1 MRATIQALSLLLFTL
16 LFALANY
23 RLPDWL
29 PADIYLRLD
38 PLLGLSA
45 IVAGRAW
52 VSRAMWGL
60 ALLGATALVGRFFCS
75 YVCPLG
81 AILDFV
87 DPLLFRR
94 VKRRTLE
101 ADGRLRNVKYVVLI
115 LFVAAAVAGSSLVYL
130 LDPISLLTRTYTFA
144 LLPPFVGVVNLVLDV
159 VRPFTAALRWMS
171 IATLSFVQPVFYMS
185 LVTFLIFL
193 GIIALGRLAP
203 RFWCRYLCPLG
214 ALLSLVSP
222 LGRLRRTVGPEC
234 PACGACQDTCPMGAA
249 VDEGGTRL
257 VECIQCRTCVAAC
270 PEDIVRFSASAQPLP
285 IGDLSWPDL
294 SRRGF
299 LYSVAG
305 GVGLGFAVQASP
317 FTPLQNKVQL
327 IRPPGALPE
336 AEFLTTCIRCGEC
349 MKSCLTNTLQP
360 CLWEG
365 GLAGLWTP
373 KLDFRFAACEQ
384 ECNVCGKVCP
394 TQAIRS
400 LDLEEKTHA
409 KLGTAI
415 LKKEVCLVWA
425 QDKLC
430 LICDEICPYDAIV
443 FRTIDGYR
451 RPFVVA
457 SRCNG
462 CGYCEQRCPVEGDS
476 AIVVAPIGQIRL
488 RTGSYVAEAK
498 KLQLDFKPNPGDDQ
512 FLLKSEGLRVES
524 EKHEGAALQAKPQ
537 AAPSATKKPKGFLPW

>member
-1 MRATIQALSLLLFTL
+1 MRVASQAVSLALFTL
-16 LFALANY
+16 LFALATY

-45 IVAGRAW
+45 IVTGRTW
-52 VSRAMWGL
+52 VPRVIWGL
-60 ALLGATALVGRFFCS
+60 ALLVITALVGRFFCS

-81 AILDFV
+81 AILDLL
-87 DPLLFRR
+87 DPLFFRR
-94 VKRRTLE
+94 LKRRRLD
-101 ADGRLRNVKYVVLI
+101 ADTRLRNIKYVVLFVI
-115 LFVAAAVAGSSLVYL
+115 VAAALAGSSLVYL
-130 LDPISLLTRTYTFA
+130 LDPISLLTRTYTLTLFP
-144 LLPPFVGVVNLVLDV
+144 LFVGLVNLALDAI
-159 VRPFTAALRWMS
+159 RPVAESMRWMGL
-171 IATLSFVQPVFYMS
+171 ATLSYAQPVFYES
-185 LVTFLIFL
+185 LVTFLIFA

-222 LGRLRRTVGPEC
+222 LGRVRRTVGPEC
-234 PACGACQDTCPMGAA
+234 PACGACQKTCPMGAA
-249 VDEGGTRL
+249 VDDGGTRL
-257 VECIQCRTCVAAC
+257 AECIQCRTCVAAC
-270 PEDIVRFSASAQPLP
+270 PKDVITFPASPQMLP
-285 IGDLSWPDL
+285 EGASSRPDL

-305 GVGLGFAVQASP
+305 GVGVGFAVQQSP
-317 FTPLQNKVQL
+317 FTPLQNKQQL

-336 AEFLTTCIRCGEC
+336 ADFLATCVRCGEC

-360 CLWEG
+360 TLWES

-373 KLDFRFAACEQ
+373 KLDLRFAACEQ

-400 LDLEEKTHA
+400 LNLEEKTHA
-409 KLGTAI
+409 KVGTAI
-415 LKKEVCLVWA
+415 LKKEMCLVWA

-443 FRTIDGYR
+443 FRTVEGYR
-451 RPFVVA
+451 RPFVIA

-488 RTGSYVAEAK
+488 RTESYVAEAK
-498 KLQLDFKPNPGDDQ
+498 KLRLDFKPNPGDDQ
-512 FLLKSEGLRVES
+512 FLLKSEGLRVEPETRDGTRPQPGRS
-524 EKHEGAALQAKPQ
+524 APTPAA
-537 AAPSATKKPKGFLPW
+537 KKPKGFLP

>member
-1 MRATIQALSLLLFTL
+1 MRTTVQALSLVLFTV

-45 IVAGRAW
+45 ILAGHAWVGRAL
-52 VSRAMWGL
+52 WGL
-60 ALLGATALVGRFFCS
+60 VLLVTTILVGRFFCS

-81 AILDFV
+81 AILDFL
-87 DPLLFRR
+87 DPVLFRR
-94 VKRRTLE
+94 GKRRTLE
-101 ADGRLRNVKYVVLI
+101 SDPKLRNLKYVVLI
-115 LFVAAAVAGSSLVYL
+115 LFIAAALAGSSLVYL
-130 LDPISLLTRTYTFA
+130 LDPTSLLTRTYSFA
-144 LLPPFVGVVNLVLDV
+144 LFPAFVGLVNILLDA
-159 VRPFTAALRWMS
+159 VRPVAEAMRWVS
-171 IATLSFVQPVFYMS
+171 IATLSYTQPVFYMS
-185 LVTFLIFL
+185 LITFLIFA

-214 ALLSLVSP
+214 ALLSLFSP
-222 LGRLRRTVGPEC
+222 LGRWRRTVGPEC
-234 PACGACQDTCPMGAA
+234 SACGLCQDACPMGAA
-249 VDEGGTRL
+249 MDESGTRL
-257 VECIQCRTCVAAC
+257 GECIQCRTCVAEC
-270 PEDIVRFSASAQPLP
+270 PQDVIAFPASPQLLP
-285 IGDLSWPDL
+285 VGETARPDL

-299 LYSVAG
+299 LYSMAG
-305 GVGLGFAVQASP
+305 GVGLGFVIQQSP
-317 FTPLQNKVQL
+317 FTPLQNKAQL

-336 AEFLTTCIRCGEC
+336 NDFLTTCIRCGEC

-360 CLWEG
+360 SLWEG

-373 KLDFRFAACEQ
+373 KLDLRFAACEQ

-400 LDLEEKTHA
+400 LGLEEKTHA
-409 KLGTAI
+409 KLGTAV
-415 LKKEVCLVWA
+415 LRKEMCLVWA

-430 LICDEICPYDAIV
+430 LICDEICPYHAIV

-462 CGYCEQRCPVEGDS
+462 CGYCEQRCPVEGES
-476 AIVVAPIGQIRL
+476 AIVVTPIGQIRM

-512 FLLKSEGLRVES
+512 FILKTEGLKVEP
-524 EKHEGAALQAKPQ
+524 EKHESGPKAMSPAS
-537 AAPSATKKPKGFLPW
+537 PSAAKKPKGFLP

>member
-1 MRATIQALSLLLFTL
+1 MRVGVQALSLALFTV

-52 VSRAMWGL
+52 VPRAIWGL
-60 ALLGATALVGRFFCS
+60 ALLVATALVGRFFCS

-81 AILDFV
+81 AILDFL

-94 VKRRTLE
+94 LTRRTLD
-101 ADGRLRNVKYVVLI
+101 ADVSLRNVKYVVLI
-115 LFVAAAVAGSSLVYL
+115 VFLAAALAGSSLVYL
-130 LDPISLLTRTYTFA
+130 LDPIALLTRTYTLA
-144 LLPPFVGVVNLVLDV
+144 LFPPFVGLVNLGLDA
-159 VRPFTAALRWMS
+159 VRPVAEALRWMD
-171 IATLSFVQPVFYMS
+171 IATLSYAQPVFYMS
-185 LVTFLIFL
+185 LVTFLIFA

-222 LGRLRRTVGPEC
+222 LGRLRREVGPEC
-234 PACGACQDTCPMGAA
+234 PACGACQKACPMGAA
-249 VDEGGTRL
+249 VDEGGTR
-257 VECIQCRTCVAAC
+257 VTECIQCRTCVAAC
-270 PEDIVRFSASAQPLP
+270 PEDLIKFPASPRTLP
-285 IGDLSWPDL
+285 ERVSSRPDL

-305 GVGLGFAVQASP
+305 GVGAGFAVQQSP
-317 FTPLQNKVQL
+317 FAPLQNKQQL

-336 AEFLTTCIRCGEC
+336 GDFLATCIRCGEC

-360 CLWEG
+360 TLWEG

-373 KLDFRFAACEQ
+373 KLDLRFAACEQ

-409 KLGTAI
+409 KVGTAI
-415 LKKEVCLVWA
+415 LKKEMCLVWA

-451 RPFVVA
+451 RPFVIA

-476 AIVVAPIGQIRL
+476 AIVVVPIGQIRL
-488 RTGSYVAEAK
+488 RTESYVAEAK
-498 KLQLDFKPNPGDDQ
+498 KMQLDFKPHPGDDQ
-512 FLLKSEGLRVES
+512 FILKSEGLRVQPERRDDTRPQPA
-524 EKHEGAALQAKPQ
+524 GPTPAPAA
-537 AAPSATKKPKGFLPW
+537 TKPKGFSP

>member
-1 MRATIQALSLLLFTL
+1 MRAAIQALSLLLFTL

-45 IVAGRAW
+45 ILAGRTW
-52 VSRAMWGL
+52 VPRAAWGL
-60 ALLGATALVGRFFCS
+60 VLLVATLLLGRFFCS

-81 AILDFV
+81 AILDFL
-87 DPLLFRR
+87 DRPLFGR

-101 ADGRLRNVKYVVLI
+101 SDAALRNVKHVVLI
-115 LFVAAAVAGSSLVYL
+115 LFVAAAMAGSSLVYL
-130 LDPISLLTRTYTFA
+130 LDPIALLTRTFTFA
-144 LLPPFVGVVNLVLDV
+144 LFPPFVGLVNLVLDA
-159 VRPFTAALRWMS
+159 VRPVAEAMRWMR
-171 IATLSFVQPVFYMS
+171 IATLSYAQPVFYMS
-185 LVTFLIFL
+185 LVTFLIFA
-193 GIIALGRLAP
+193 GIVALGRLVP

-214 ALLSLVSP
+214 ALLSLLSP

-234 PACGACQDTCPMGAA
+234 PACGVCQNACPMGAA
-249 VDEGGTRL
+249 LDEGGTR
-257 VECIQCRTCVAAC
+257 VAECIQCRTCVAAC
-270 PEDIVRFSASAQPLP
+270 PQDLVTFPASPHALAT
-285 IGDLSWPDL
+285 GTSERPDL

-305 GVGLGFAVQASP
+305 GAGLGFAVQQSP
-317 FTPLQNKVQL
+317 FTPLQNKQQL

-336 AEFLTTCIRCGEC
+336 NEFLTTCIRCGEC

-360 CLWEG
+360 TLWES

-373 KLDFRFAACEQ
+373 KLDMRFAACEQ

-409 KLGTAI
+409 KLGTAV
-415 LKKEVCLVWA
+415 LKKETCLVWA

-443 FRTIDGYR
+443 FRTIDGFR
-451 RPFVVA
+451 RPFVIA

-476 AIVVAPIGQIRL
+476 AVVVVPIGQIRL
-488 RTGSYVAEAK
+488 STGSYVTEAK

-512 FLLKSEGLRVES
+512 FILKSEGLRVEPK
-524 EKHEGAALQAKPQ
+524 KHETAGPQAKRPPARP
-537 AAPSATKKPKGFLPW
+537 AAKKPKGFLP

>member
-1 MRATIQALSLLLFTL
+1 MRTTVQALSLVLFTV

-45 IVAGRAW
+45 ILAGHAW
-52 VSRAMWGL
+52 VDRALWGL
-60 ALLGATALVGRFFCS
+60 VLLLATILVGRFFCS

-81 AILDFV
+81 AILDFL
-87 DPLLFRR
+87 DPVLFHRA
-94 VKRRTLE
+94 KPRTLE
-101 ADGRLRNVKYVVLI
+101 SDPKLRNVKYVVLI
-115 LFVAAAVAGSSLVYL
+115 LIIAAALAGSSLVYL

-144 LLPPFVGVVNLVLDV
+144 LFPPFVGLVNILLDAF
-159 VRPFTAALRWMS
+159 RPVAEAMRWTS
-171 IATLSFVQPVFYMS
+171 IATLSYAQPVFYMS
-185 LVTFLIFL
+185 LITVIIFT

-214 ALLSLVSP
+214 ALLSLFSP
-222 LGRLRRTVGPEC
+222 LGRWRRTVGREC
-234 PACGACQDTCPMGAA
+234 PACGLCQDACPMGAA
-249 VDEGGTRL
+249 MDENGTRL
-257 VECIQCRTCVAAC
+257 TECIQCRTCVAEC
-270 PEDIVRFSASAQPLP
+270 PQDVIAFPASPQLLP
-285 IGDLSWPDL
+285 VGGTSWPDL

-299 LYSVAG
+299 LYSMAG
-305 GVGLGFAVQASP
+305 GVGLGFVVQQSP
-317 FTPLQNKVQL
+317 FTPLQNKAQL

-336 AEFLTTCIRCGEC
+336 NEFLTTCIRCGEC
-349 MKSCLTNTLQP
+349 AKSCLTNTLQP
-360 CLWEG
+360 SLWEA

-373 KLDFRFAACEQ
+373 KLDLRFAACEQ

-400 LDLEEKTHA
+400 LSLEEKTHA

-415 LKKEVCLVWA
+415 LRKEMCLVWA

-430 LICDEICPYDAIV
+430 LICDEVCPYHAIV
-443 FRTIDGYR
+443 FRNVDGYR
-451 RPFVVA
+451 RPVVIA

-462 CGYCEQRCPVEGDS
+462 CGYCEQRCPVEGES
-476 AIVVAPIGQIRL
+476 AIVVAPIGQIRM

-498 KLQLDFKPNPGDDQ
+498 KLQLDFKANPGDDL
-512 FLLKSEGLRVES
+512 FILKTEGLKVEP
-524 EKHEGAALQAKPQ
+524 EEHESGSKAMSPASPSAAKKPQ
-537 AAPSATKKPKGFLPW
+537 GFLP